1 MKKNKLTLEMLS
13 GILSDA
19 VLKRADDSPDNMIIR
34 KNEKN
39 YWKDLEYKTDL
50 LAGIYDIV
58 NLLKKQ
64 KNIAITSLCFKT
76 SKRPTRT
83 VLNNLKSYGFVYS
96 KNNSKKKKEQEY
108 YFSCELRK

>member
-1 MKKNKLTLEMLS
+1 MKNNELTLKILS

-19 VLKRADDSPDNMIIR
+19 ILKRADDSPDNIIIR
-34 KNEKN
+34 RNEKN

-58 NLLKKQ
+58 SLSMKQ

-76 SKRPTRT
+76 HKKPTRT
-83 VLNNLKSYGFVYS
+83 VLNNLKRHGFVYS
-96 KNNSKKKKEQEY
+96 KNNPKNKKEQEY
-108 YFSCELRK
+108 YFSCELKK